1 MKENV
6 SKGREGEREER
17 GYVCVSVVVS
27 GASWRVDSHTEPPP
41 GGGER
46 EVGGG
51 EAAEGGGEVVFSD
64 KKRRLKS

>member
-51 EAAEGGGEVVFSD
+51 RRQKAAVRWFFPT
-64 KKRRLKS
+64 KSAV